1 MEHVEA
7 IIIGGGPAGLSAAL
21 VLGRCRR
28 RVVVLDSG
36 RYRNA
41 DASVVRGFLTREGM
55 PPGELRDLARAEL
68 ARYPSVELVTDTV
81 VRAERRASQ
90 FAVTTAGGRVFVG
103 DTLLLA
109 TGITDTLPPV
119 RGARELHGD
128 RVLPCAYCDGW
139 ELRDQP
145 LAAYTYGDER
155 GAKFANALAQW
166 TQDVVWFAD
175 ATPVID
181 ERLAAKLLTRGV
193 RVETRRAVGLAS
205 DGDGIRIELDRGP
218 GLWRRAMFY
227 HLGCVPTV
235 ELASALGAALDD
247 RRGVE
252 VERHQQTSVPG
263 LFAAG
268 DVVADAMQ
276 AIVAAGQGSSA
287 AIGMN
292 EYLTELP

>member
-1 MEHVEA
+1 MERLET

-36 RYRNA
+36 QYRNGR
-41 DASVVRGFLTREGM
+41 ASAVRGFLTREGT
-55 PPGELRDLARAEL
+55 PPAELRELARAEL
-68 ARYPSVELVTDTV
+68 TRYPSIEISTDTV

-90 FAVTTAGGRVFVG
+90 FAATTAGGRVLLA
-103 DTLLLA
+103 DTLLVA
-109 TGITDTLPPV
+109 TGIGDTLPPV
-119 RGARELHGD
+119 RGARELHGG
-128 RVLPCAYCDGW
+128 RLLPCPYCDAW

-145 LAAYTYGDER
+145 LAAYSFADER

-166 TQDVVWFAD
+166 TQDVVWCAD
-175 ATPVID
+175 ATPEID

-193 RVETRRAVGLAS
+193 QVETRRVMNLAS
-205 DGDGIRIELDRGP
+205 EGDGIRIEFDRGP

-227 HLGCVPTV
+227 HLGCVPAS
-235 ELASALGAALDD
+235 ELANALGAALDD
-247 RRGVE
+247 RGGIE

-287 AIGMN
+287 AIGIN

>member
-1 MEHVEA
+1 VERIET

-28 RVVVLDSG
+28 RVVVLDHG
-36 RYRNA
+36 DYRNA
-41 DASVVRGFLTREGM
+41 RASVVRGFLTREGT
-55 PPGELRDLARAEL
+55 PPDELRELARAEL
-68 ARYPSVELVTDTV
+68 SRYPSVEIRTDRV
-81 VRAERRASQ
+81 VRVERRAAQ
-90 FAVTTAGGRVFVG
+90 FAATTAGGDIVVA
-103 DTLLLA
+103 DTLLIA
-109 TGITDTLPPV
+109 TGIKDTLPPV
-119 RGARELHGD
+119 QGARELHGH
-128 RVLPCAYCDGW
+128 RLLPCPYCDGW

-145 LAAYTYGDER
+145 LAAYSYADER

-166 TQDVVWFAD
+166 TQDVVWCAD
-175 ATPVID
+175 TTPAID

-193 RVETRRAVGLAS
+193 RVEARRVVSVAR
-205 DGDGIRIELDRGP
+205 DGDGIRIALDGGP
-218 GLWRRAMFY
+218 ALWRRAMFY
-227 HLGCVPTV
+227 HLGCAPAS
-235 ELASALGAALDD
+235 ELAGALGARLDD

-252 VERHQQTSVPG
+252 VERHQQASVPG

-287 AIGMN
+287 AIGIN